1 MSDYT
6 VELRPHQPWLLAEAT
21 PEEGED
27 SAAAFKRELKAHL
40 EKQAEGVR
48 VATLPDTGE
57 QAGDQVCH
65 SAWLHS
71 LRTLSKGDV
80 GVWADLAGLCR
91 GGADQ
96 ALAAQDDAAA
106 PPRRG
111 ARGGRL
117 QDLPGRGD

>member
-1 MSDYT
+1 MCLLS
-6 VELRPHQPWLLAEAT
+6 EASKKRLRSWLLAEAT

-65 SAWLHS
+65 SDRVAFTS
-71 LRTLSKGDV
+71 DT
-80 GVWADLAGLCR
+80 
-91 GGADQ
+91 
-96 ALAAQDDAAA
+96 
-106 PPRRG
+106 
-111 ARGGRL
+111 
-117 QDLPGRGD
+117 PGSG